1 MGAPVAIS
9 RINPLVQA
17 GGALFLAAETAAD
30 FQKIKKHKNPPDFP
44 LGVNWTKGGKKRE
57 QSPRAARRQPR
68 CQIKFKGFLSG
79 PVMAVWQPH
88 PGLFIYGGQLDGQH
102 D

>member
-30 FQKIKKHKNPPDFP
+30 FQKIKNTKTLQIFP
-44 LGVNWTKGGKKRE
+44 WG
-57 QSPRAARRQPR
+57 
-68 CQIKFKGFLSG
+68 
-79 PVMAVWQPH
+79 
-88 PGLFIYGGQLDGQH
+88 
-102 D
+102 